1 MRIPKFLSP
10 SSLSKW
16 ECNREEF
23 YLQYLADFRPPRP
36 PQMDYMS
43 IGSAFDAY
51 VKAALHE
58 ALFGAGADPQFEFD
72 TIFVQQVEEH
82 NRDWALIHGEH
93 AFERYV
99 LTGSYDELLAALLES
114 RTDPQFEFTVTK
126 EVNGVPLLGKPD
138 CRYVHKNG
146 AHVILDWKVNGYCS
160 KHGASPYKGYR
171 IIRDGW
177 NLKEKKATR
186 GAGGAH
192 KLYEEIEHMDMAV
205 GGHFLELASKDWADQ
220 LSIYAW
226 MLGEEVGG
234 EDAVVCID
242 QLACK
247 PGPSTFPWVRVAN
260 HCCRLSET
268 WQTSLVERLTDCWST
283 ITSGHIFEGLMSR
296 EESDDRCEILDM
308 RASAHETA
316 EDGGIEA
323 WVCEIARES
332 IGFRKR

>member
-16 ECNREEF
+16 ESNREDF
-23 YLQYLADFRPPRP
+23 YLQYMADYRPPRP

-58 ALFGAGADPQFEFD
+58 TLFGAGADPQFEFD
-72 TIFVQQVEEH
+72 AIFTQQVEEH
-82 NRDWALIHGEH
+82 NRDWALDHGEY
-93 AFERYV
+93 AFERYKM
-99 LTGSYDELLAALLES
+99 TKSYTELLENLLAS

-126 EVNGVPLLGKPD
+126 EVQGVPLLGKPD
-138 CRYVHKNG
+138 CRYVHKDG

-171 IIRDGW
+171 IIRDSW
-177 NLKEKKATR
+177 TTDEKKATR
-186 GAGGAH
+186 GAGGSH
-192 KLYEEIEHMDMAV
+192 KLYEKIDHMGMEV
-205 GGHFLELASKDWADQ
+205 GGHFLEDTCLDWADQ
-220 LSIYAW
+220 LSIYSW
-226 MLGEEVGG
+226 MLGEKVGG

-247 PGPSTFPWVRVAN
+247 PGPGDYPWIRVAN
-260 HCCRLSET
+260 HCCRLSKT
-268 WQTSLVERLTDCWST
+268 WQDSLVQRLTDCWST
-283 ITSGHIFEGLMSR
+283 IKSGYIFDNVLSR

-316 EDGGIEA
+316 EEGGIEA
-323 WVCEIARES
+323 WVCELARES
-332 IGFRKR
+332 TGFRKR

>member
-51 VKAALHE
+51 VKAELHE

-72 TIFVQQVEEH
+72 AIFVQQVEEH
-82 NRDWALIHGEH
+82 NRDWALIHGEY
-93 AFERYV
+93 AFECYKV
-99 LTGSYDELLAALLES
+99 TDSYKELLDALLDS
-114 RTDPQFEFTVTK
+114 QTDPQFEFTVTK
-126 EVNGVPLLGKPD
+126 DIQGVPLLGKPD
-138 CRYVHKNG
+138 CRYIHKNG
-146 AHVILDWKVNGYCS
+146 AHVILDWKVNGFCS
-160 KHGASPYKGYR
+160 KYGASPYKGYR

-177 NLKEKKATR
+177 KPAEKKPTR
-186 GAGGAH
+186 GAGGFH
-192 KLYEEIEHMDMAV
+192 KLYKPIEHNGMTV
-205 GGHFLELASKDWADQ
+205 GAHYLEETCKDWADQ

-247 PGPSTFPWVRVAN
+247 PSPTTLPWIRVAN

-268 WQTSLVERLTDCWST
+268 WQTDLVKRLTDCWST
-283 ITSGHIFEGLMSR
+283 ITSGYIFEGLMSR

>member
-23 YLQYLADFRPPRP
+23 YLQYLAEFRTPRE

-51 VKAALHE
+51 VKSALHE
-58 ALFGAGADPQFEFD
+58 TLFGKGADPQFEFD
-72 TIFVQQVEEH
+72 AIFTEQVEEH
-82 NRDWALIHGEH
+82 NRDWALDHGKY
-93 AFERYV
+93 AFECYEK
-99 LTGSYDELLAALLES
+99 TGSYTELLSNLLKS
-114 RTDPQFEFTVTK
+114 QTDPQFEFTVTK
-126 EVNGVPLLGKPD
+126 EIQGVPLLGKPD
-138 CRYVHKNG
+138 CRYVHEGG
-146 AHVILDWKVNGYCS
+146 AHVILDWKVNGFCS
-160 KHGASPYKGYR
+160 KYGATPYKYYR
-171 IIRDGW
+171 VCRDGW
-177 NLKEKKATR
+177 DAEEKRPTR
-186 GAGGAH
+186 GSGKAH
-192 KLYEEIEHMDMAV
+192 PKYKEMEHQGMLV
-205 GGHFLELASKDWADQ
+205 GSHFLEESCKDWADQ
-220 LSIYAW
+220 LAIYAW
-226 MLGEEVGG
+226 MLGEEIGG
-234 EDAVVCID
+234 EDVVVCID

-247 PGPSTFPWVRVAN
+247 PGESSYPWIRVAN

-268 WQTSLVERLTDCWST
+268 WQTSLLKRLTDCWSV
-283 ITSGHIFEGLMSR
+283 ITSGYIFEGMMSR

>member
-1 MRIPKFLSP
+1 
-10 SSLSKW
+10 
-16 ECNREEF
+16 
-23 YLQYLADFRPPRP
+23 
-36 PQMDYMS
+36 MDYMS

-72 TIFVQQVEEH
+72 AIFTQQVEEH
-82 NRDWALIHGEH
+82 NRDWALIHGEY
-93 AFERYV
+93 AFECYK
-99 LTGSYDELLAALLES
+99 LTDSYEELLDALLASSSE
-114 RTDPQFEFTVTK
+114 PQFEFTVTGDV
-126 EVNGVPLLGKPD
+126 EGVPLLGKPD
-138 CRYVHKNG
+138 CSYTHKGG
-146 AHVILDWKVNGYCS
+146 ALVVLDWKVNGFCS
-160 KHGASPYKGYR
+160 THGASPYKGYR

-177 NLKEKKATR
+177 KPKEKKPTR
-186 GAGGAH
+186 GVGGSH
-192 KLYEEIEHMDMAV
+192 KLYKEMDFQGMAV
-205 GGHFLELASKDWADQ
+205 GSHYLEETSKDWADQ

-226 MLGEEVGG
+226 IMGAPVGKEET
-234 EDAVVCID
+234 VVCID

-247 PGPSTFPWVRVAN
+247 PGPNTFPWVRVAN

-268 WQTSLVERLTDCWST
+268 WQTSLAERLTDCWST
-283 ITSGHIFEGLMSR
+283 ITSGHIFDGLMSR

-332 IGFRKR
+332 TGFRKR